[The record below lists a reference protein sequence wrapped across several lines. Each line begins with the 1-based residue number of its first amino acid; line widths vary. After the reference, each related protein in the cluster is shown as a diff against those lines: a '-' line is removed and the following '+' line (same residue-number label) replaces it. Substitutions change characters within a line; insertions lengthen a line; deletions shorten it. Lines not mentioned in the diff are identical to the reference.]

1 MILSTATV
9 APPTSDAL
17 VILLCVSCAVGLIL
31 GIVGAWLGYQ
41 RKIVIYAGR
50 TDLHITAFSLVLLVC
65 AGILVGIESEA
76 MGVFWL
82 PLLPSVILGGYS
94 FSRSIRAN
102 NSVWAGVISIFAKY
116 LLLVAI
122 AFCALLAVGGAVG
135 AVDEARKKRYKEAAA
150 NAGAAVV
157 GAAGFVAVR
166 QLINRLVTEKPANGR
181 AARST
186 TTNPPAS

>member
-1 MILSTATV
+1 MILSTV
-9 APPTSDAL
+9 APPAPASDAL
-17 VILLCVSCAVGLIL
+17 LVLLWMSGAVGLIL
-31 GIVGAWLGYQ
+31 GIVGASLGYH

-65 AGILVGIESEA
+65 AGILVGIERET
-76 MGVFWL
+76 MGAFWL
-82 PLLPSVILGGYS
+82 PLLLSVILGGYS
-94 FSRSIRAN
+94 FSRSIQAN
-102 NSVWAGVISIFAKY
+102 NTVWAGVLSIFAKY

-122 AFCALLAVGGAVG
+122 TFCALLAVGGALG

-150 NAGAAVV
+150 NAGVAIAGAV
-157 GAAGFVAVR
+157 GFVAVR